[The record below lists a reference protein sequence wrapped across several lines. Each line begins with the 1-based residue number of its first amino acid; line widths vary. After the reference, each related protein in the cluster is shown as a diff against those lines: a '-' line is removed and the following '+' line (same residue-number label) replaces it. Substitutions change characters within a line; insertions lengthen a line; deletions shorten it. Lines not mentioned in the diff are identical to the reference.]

1 MRFRRIGQTHGP
13 SPQACLIYVIGV
25 HFVVLIKETTV
36 FSRRVQSLLDA
47 ESYRLLQLR
56 LAADP
61 EAGSLIQGTG
71 GLRKMRWRGSGRG
84 KSGGVRIIYY
94 WAKAQDTI
102 LLLMMFAKNE
112 RSDLTSD
119 QKEILRRI
127 VEEEYK

>member
-1 MRFRRIGQTHGP
+1 M
-13 SPQACLIYVIGV
+13 
-25 HFVVLIKETTV
+25 LIKETAV
-36 FSRRVQSLLDA
+36 FTRRVQSLLNA
-47 ESYRLLQLR
+47 EDYRLLQLR

-84 KSGGVRIIYY
+84 KSGGVRIICY
-94 WAKAQDTI
+94 WARAQDTI

-112 RSDLTSD
+112 RSDLTRN